1 MNGAFQD
8 ARGRPL
14 IAVTGLGI
22 VTALGVGK
30 SSNWA
35 GLTHGRSGIKRV
47 SRFPTDGLRTTVAAT
62 VEGLAR
68 STQTCPERTISMAAC
83 AAEEA
88 IGEAAIGSKGSFP
101 GPLIVATPPSEL
113 EWPQRKDLYDAGRA
127 SGLPG
132 YQRLAAAAR
141 SGDWEKIHSLFQFA
155 SVGAH
160 LAQTLGT
167 RGMPISVSTACAS
180 GATAIQLGVEAIRR
194 GETDAALCI
203 GTDSSVQI
211 EALIRFSLLSA
222 LSTRNEPP
230 EGASR
235 PFSKDRDGF
244 VMGEGA
250 AALVLESYA
259 AARAR
264 GARVLGLVRGCGERA
279 DDYHRT
285 RSRPD
290 ASAIIGAI
298 ASALED
304 AGAAPEEIDY
314 INAHG
319 TSTPENDKMEYLALR
334 AVLGEHLATTPISS
348 NKSMIGHTLSA
359 AGAIEAV
366 VSLLS
371 IQNSM
376 LPPTINYTVP
386 DPEIP
391 LDVVPNAARHASVT
405 TVLSN
410 SFGFGGQNAALVLS
424 AP

>member
-1 MNGAFQD
+1 MNGALHDKQ
-8 ARGRPL
+8 GRPR
-14 IAVTGLGI
+14 IAVTGFGV

-30 SSNWA
+30 SENWA
-35 GLTHGRSGIKRV
+35 ALTSGRSGIRRI

-62 VEGLAR
+62 VEGLTHAA
-68 STQTCPERTISMAAC
+68 QTCPERAIAMAAC

-88 IGEAAIGSKGSFP
+88 VAEAAIGSKGAFP

-141 SGDWEKIHSLFQFA
+141 SGEWGQIQSLFQFA

-160 LAQTLGT
+160 LAQSLGT

-203 GTDSSVQI
+203 GTDSSIQI

-264 GARVLGLVRGCGERA
+264 GARILGLVRGCGERA

-298 ASALED
+298 AGALED

-334 AVLGEHLATTPISS
+334 AVLGERLDTTPISS

-371 IQNSM
+371 IQNSI
-376 LPPTINYTVP
+376 LPPTINYDVP

-391 LDVVPNAARHASVT
+391 LDVVPNVARDARIT